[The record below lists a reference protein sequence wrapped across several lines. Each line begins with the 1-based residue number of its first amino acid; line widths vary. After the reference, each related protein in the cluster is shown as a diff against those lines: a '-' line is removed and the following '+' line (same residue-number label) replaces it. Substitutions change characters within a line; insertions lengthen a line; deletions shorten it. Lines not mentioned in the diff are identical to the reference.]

1 MGSFTG
7 VTSTLADRCACVTQ
21 PRIKK
26 LSGKV
31 ELNFLSSV
39 IAVCYSQ
46 ETKYSG
52 YHKLN

>member
-7 VTSTLADRCACVTQ
+7 VTGTLVDRCACVTL

-31 ELNFLSSV
+31 ELNFLSCK

-46 ETKYSG
+46 EAKYSG
-52 YHKLN
+52 YRKLY